1 MDVYYDKNFWYRKNE
16 GQEGVSPLKKI
27 SVDAPFCWKD
37 IEGFLPAL
45 YVGSEGAVLDVCIR
59 VPFPEIER
67 YFGRW
72 TEEKRL
78 SGLTDEEFEEMQS
91 DSPFPSDFR
100 IEMGLDGEELTSGSM
115 CSTVWHTYKAE
126 EQYADEE
133 AEALMEEYGCDRGAG
148 WMFTRWN
155 YGWSGQPVLTPE
167 RMTLSFR
174 ADRQPV
180 TAGYFITAEG
190 AEGETHEITDP
201 DSGETYVL
209 TVRTCSN
216 EMMDEEMKRTL
227 DQEMEYP
234 SFYQV
239 IAWDAEPEILKDE
252 LQIQDCSR
260 GDAPR
265 WKDSGK
271 RNGAVS
277 VAVMCSEKL
286 PGDMTADPSGEQQ
299 KILRTACS
307 SLHFEPVEEV
317 RWRAVFLRRRRGDM
331 TMEIEL

>member
-1 MDVYYDKNFWYRKNE
+1 MEVYYEKNFWYRKNE
-16 GQEGVSPLKKI
+16 GQEGISPMKKI
-27 SVDAPFCWKD
+27 SVDAHFCWKD

-100 IEMGLDGEELTSGSM
+100 IEMGLDGEELTGGSM
-115 CSTVWHTYKAE
+115 CSTVWHTYKEE

-180 TAGYFITAEG
+180 TAGYFVTAEG

-239 IAWDAEPEILKDE
+239 IACSAEHEIPKDD

-265 WKDSGK
+265 WRDSGK
-271 RNGAVS
+271 RNGAAS
-277 VAVMCSEKL
+277 AAVMCSEKL
-286 PGDMTADPSGEQQ
+286 PGDTPADPAGGQ
-299 KILRTACS
+299 KKALRTACS

>member
-1 MDVYYDKNFWYRKNE
+1 MDVYYDKNFWYRK
-16 GQEGVSPLKKI
+16 
-27 SVDAPFCWKD
+27 
-37 IEGFLPAL
+37 EGFIPAF

-100 IEMGLDGEELTSGSM
+100 IEMGLDGEELTSGFM
-115 CSTVWHTYKAE
+115 CSTVWHPYKAE

-174 ADRQPV
+174 ADRHC
-180 TAGYFITAEG
+180 GRG
-190 AEGETHEITDP
+190 
-201 DSGETYVL
+201 
-209 TVRTCSN
+209 R
-216 EMMDEEMKRTL
+216 
-227 DQEMEYP
+227 
-234 SFYQV
+234 
-239 IAWDAEPEILKDE
+239 
-252 LQIQDCSR
+252 R
-260 GDAPR
+260 GDAR
-265 WKDSGK
+265 DH
-271 RNGAVS
+271 R
-277 VAVMCSEKL
+277 
-286 PGDMTADPSGEQQ
+286 PG
-299 KILRTACS
+299 
-307 SLHFEPVEEV
+307 F
-317 RWRAVFLRRRRGDM
+317 RGDVCADRPD
-331 TMEIEL
+331 LQQ

>member
-16 GQEGVSPLKKI
+16 GQEGISPLKKI

-167 RMTLSFR
+167 RMTGFIARSNAIMLIM
-174 ADRQPV
+174 AGEKTAAALEAKEEAQPE
-180 TAGYFITAEG
+180 TGAAEAASEDK
-190 AEGETHEITDP
+190 AE
-201 DSGETYVL
+201 
-209 TVRTCSN
+209 
-216 EMMDEEMKRTL
+216 
-227 DQEMEYP
+227 
-234 SFYQV
+234 
-239 IAWDAEPEILKDE
+239 
-252 LQIQDCSR
+252 
-260 GDAPR
+260 
-265 WKDSGK
+265 
-271 RNGAVS
+271 
-277 VAVMCSEKL
+277 
-286 PGDMTADPSGEQQ
+286 
-299 KILRTACS
+299 
-307 SLHFEPVEEV
+307 
-317 RWRAVFLRRRRGDM
+317 
-331 TMEIEL
+331 

>member
-1 MDVYYDKNFWYRKNE
+1 MYIMT
-16 GQEGVSPLKKI
+16 KI
-27 SVDAPFCWKD
+27 SGTGSARVDASFCWKD
-37 IEGFLPAL
+37 IEGFIPAF

-100 IEMGLDGEELTSGSM
+100 IEMGLDGEELTSGFM
-115 CSTVWHTYKAE
+115 CSTVWHPYKAE

-227 DQEMEYP
+227 E
-234 SFYQV
+234 
-239 IAWDAEPEILKDE
+239 
-252 LQIQDCSR
+252 
-260 GDAPR
+260 
-265 WKDSGK
+265 
-271 RNGAVS
+271 VS
-277 VAVMCSEKL
+277 VL
-286 PGDMTADPSGEQQ
+286 LSGY
-299 KILRTACS
+299 
-307 SLHFEPVEEV
+307 SLGC
-317 RWRAVFLRRRRGDM
+317 RA
-331 TMEIEL
+331 